1 MLGISPET
9 ARLADDRAL
18 LFQGLDAH
26 GRTAVLALMDADSL
40 NTQPRARRGPA
51 PSHPGSQLSSGY
63 AIEWRTLAKAF
74 AELLVAAHDI
84 LAHPLARTAPF
95 EHDARHAKQLEELA
109 SSIRR
114 DLELGRA
121 VAARALALGDLAHV
135 FETARDEW
143 PKPRDRTAPRKPAA
157 PRVPTRPSQDEAAAL
172 DRQTQ
177 ALRAWAGRALASGV
191 TFHGD
196 VARGLRLLRASGPFI
211 RSYGGPVKV
220 AADAMTALVSASAR
234 TLQGER
240 RLPVVQAHRLTTRPM
255 RRGDP
260 DAADSLA
267 EFTRDIMMN
276 RDPLVS
282 RIART
287 DPSTHQSQGASLGAV
302 PLAEDPRRPR
312 AYEALPEWNPWN
324 ERFDAA
330 IRDLVD
336 GDRLGAMTELEPG
349 PHAFGVERQAP
360 PGACLEVFAVSV
372 RGTRSVVAHVDEF
385 GCIWKPRDDRSR
397 PTRLGSIFDET
408 HV

>member
-1 MLGISPET
+1 LLGISPET

-143 PKPRDRTAPRKPAA
+143 PKPRDRTAARY
-157 PRVPTRPSQDEAAAL
+157 
-172 DRQTQ
+172 DR
-177 ALRAWAGRALASGV
+177 
-191 TFHGD
+191 HG
-196 VARGLRLLRASGPFI
+196 LN
-211 RSYGGPVKV
+211 
-220 AADAMTALVSASAR
+220 
-234 TLQGER
+234 GER
-240 RLPVVQAHRLTTRPM
+240 RR
-255 RRGDP
+255 
-260 DAADSLA
+260 
-267 EFTRDIMMN
+267 
-276 RDPLVS
+276 
-282 RIART
+282 
-287 DPSTHQSQGASLGAV
+287 ASYDRHGHSGN
-302 PLAEDPRRPR
+302 RRPAKYDRHGRHRKPLFGFRVPSSTR
-312 AYEALPEWNPWN
+312 ASPSLVASVDAPWAQLDPFG
-324 ERFDAA
+324 RVATRRSGA
-330 IRDLVD
+330 TAPRTRRRRAM
-336 GDRLGAMTELEPG
+336 RLD
-349 PHAFGVERQAP
+349 H
-360 PGACLEVFAVSV
+360 
-372 RGTRSVVAHVDEF
+372 
-385 GCIWKPRDDRSR
+385 
-397 PTRLGSIFDET
+397 
-408 HV
+408 